1 MLLMMQRRKKYTNDP
16 LKELRKQ
23 VRAEIVESY
32 PSVDRFCLQQGF
44 EKSTM
49 SRFLNPKS
57 GRTEYKIYTLDKLAR
72 RLGKRLII
80 RLE

>member
-1 MLLMMQRRKKYTNDP
+1 MQQKKKYKSDP
-16 LKELRKQ
+16 LKELRRQ
-23 VRAEIVESY
+23 VRELIAESY

-57 GRTEYKIYTLDKLAR
+57 GRTEYKIHTLDKLVR
-72 RLGKRLII
+72 RLGKRLFI